1 MVFWETGE
9 GQVIAFETELFE
21 TKLFETK
28 LLEQPP
34 SSMPRGMLWRL
45 HSSIAGIGSCL
56 GDGCVQRHQSSGR
69 SWALVLSQRRRAG
82 PRRAACILFKEMMK
96 QHCGEQCYAGKSGA
110 GKHSARPGGDIGL
123 FGLGQLNM
131 KMWSH
136 DQFFPCDHRTRQS
149 VHGGE
154 CGLRR
159 GDSIRPEKFPLSRA
173 KMKLASGNNSAR
185 AEVMEMSCAVYPQ
198 DAAA

>member
-1 MVFWETGE
+1 VFWQAGE
-9 GQVIAFETELFE
+9 GQVTAFEPEL
-21 TKLFETK
+21 LA
-28 LLEQPP
+28 QPS

-45 HSSIAGIGSCL
+45 HLSIAGIESCL

-69 SWALVLSQRRRAG
+69 SWARVLGQRWRAG
-82 PRRAACILFKEMMK
+82 PRRAARILFKEMLK

-110 GKHSARPGGDIGL
+110 SKHSARPGGDIGL

-136 DQFFPCDHRTRQS
+136 DRFFPCDHRIGQS
-149 VHGGE
+149 IRGGE
-154 CGLRR
+154 CGLRE
-159 GDSIRPEKFPLSRA
+159 GDSIWREKFPLSRA
-173 KMKLASGNNSAR
+173 KMKLAGGNKSAR

>member
-1 MVFWETGE
+1 MT
-9 GQVIAFETELFE
+9 AFEPEL
-21 TKLFETK
+21 LV
-28 LLEQPP
+28 QPS

-45 HSSIAGIGSCL
+45 HSSIAGIASCL

-82 PRRAACILFKEMMK
+82 PRRAARILFKEMLK

-110 GKHSARPGGDIGL
+110 SKHAARPGGDIGL

-136 DQFFPCDHRTRQS
+136 DQFFPCDHRIGQS
-149 VHGGE
+149 IRGGE
-154 CGLRR
+154 CGLRE
-159 GDSIRPEKFPLSRA
+159 GDSIWLEKFPLSRA
-173 KMKLASGNNSAR
+173 KMKLSGGNKSAR
-185 AEVMEMSCAVYPQ
+185 AEVMEVSCAVYPQ